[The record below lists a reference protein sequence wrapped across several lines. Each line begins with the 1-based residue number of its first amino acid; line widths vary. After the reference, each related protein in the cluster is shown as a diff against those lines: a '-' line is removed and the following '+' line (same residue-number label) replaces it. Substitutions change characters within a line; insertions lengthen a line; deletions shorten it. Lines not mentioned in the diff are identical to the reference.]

1 MRSSNNDP
9 RLDKPILNQF
19 ITLFCPIFDEEG
31 HTLGMDEEIEV
42 EYYELDGK
50 TYIVDACSDKCHP
63 DDITAA
69 LDENFKNY
77 ERL

>member
-9 RLDKPILNQF
+9 RLDKPIYNDF
-19 ITLFCPIFDEEG
+19 VTLEYPIFNEDERFIG
-31 HTLGMDEEIEV
+31 AGEIEV
-42 EYYELDGK
+42 EYYELDGT
-50 TYIVDACSDKCHP
+50 TYIVDAYSDKCDQ

>member
-9 RLDKPILNQF
+9 RLDKPIYNDITILLGCVLN
-19 ITLFCPIFDEEG
+19 EEG
-31 HTLGMDEEIEV
+31 HQIGTDEIEV
-42 EYYELDGK
+42 EYYELDGT

>member
-1 MRSSNNDP
+1 MRSSNTDP
-9 RLDKPILNQF
+9 RLDKPIYNDF
-19 ITLFCPIFDEEG
+19 VTLECPIINEDG
-31 HTLGMDEEIEV
+31 DKVGMDEIEV

-50 TYIVDACSDKCHP
+50 TYIVNVNSDKCHP